1 MPSLGVAYLK
11 KKKKKSADLAKKRC
25 RFEDEQFDHELE
37 SSERERSHC
46 TGRRMAKAC
55 FERQDIGGAKRQAV

>member
-1 MPSLGVAYLK
+1 M
-11 KKKKKSADLAKKRC
+11 AKKRC